1 MKIDRDY
8 AVATLADL
16 VRIDSRNPRLVEGA
30 PGEAECAAFVA
41 EALSELGL
49 RVETIEPDPGRPSV
63 VGRLAGSGEGP
74 TLMWNGHLDTVGV
87 EGMEAPFEPRIEG
100 GRLHGR
106 GAFDMKGALA
116 ACLAAAKA
124 LVDADVA
131 PAGDLLVAAVADE
144 EFGSLGTEAV
154 LDRYAID
161 GAIVVEPTDLR
172 LCLAHKGFVWIEVET
187 RGRAAHG
194 SRFAEGVDANAR
206 MGRVLTRLE
215 GLGREL
221 LDREPH
227 SRVGP
232 PSLHVGVLR
241 GGEGPS
247 TYAERCVARVER
259 RTVPGETVEAV
270 EGEIVA
276 ILDALQSDDPA
287 FEAVL
292 RIDLAR
298 EPFEAN
304 PEGPLATAVSAAA
317 ADVLGR
323 PPERRGES
331 YWMDAALCAAA
342 GIDTVVIGPHGVG
355 AHAAE
360 EWVDLESCARL
371 AEILARAAVAYCGA
385 DRGPDPASAGR

>member
-131 PAGDLLVAAVADE
+131 LAGDLLVAAVADE

-194 SRFAEGVDANAR
+194 SRFAEGIDANAR

-215 GLGREL
+215 CLGQELLGRE
-221 LDREPH
+221 PH
-227 SRVGP
+227 PRVGP
-232 PSLHVGVLR
+232 PSLHVGRLE
-241 GGEGPS
+241 GGVGWS
-247 TYAERCVARVER
+247 TYAARCTARVER
-259 RTVPGETVEAV
+259 RTVPGETLERVEREIDRVLEELRSRDPDMAV
-270 EGEIVA
+270 ERRTVF
-276 ILDALQSDDPA
+276 S
-287 FEAVL
+287 
-292 RIDLAR
+292 R
-298 EPFEAN
+298 EPFEAD
-304 PEGPLATAVSAAA
+304 PEGELASAVVRAGSRA
-317 ADVLGR
+317 LGASPTR
-323 PPERRGES
+323 IGET
-331 YWMDAALCAAA
+331 YWMDAALCAGA
-342 GIDTVVIGPHGVG
+342 GIDTVVIGPAGAG

-371 AEILARAAVAYCGA
+371 AEILARAAVAYCGT
-385 DRGPDPASAGR
+385 R